1 MALDPTAILG
11 PDSGSYT
18 PDVLARRQ
26 AIAQKL
32 YFDAA
37 KTRPYRTWLEGV
49 GDLAN
54 TGVYAAAMKQGNDLE
69 SGGQKAIAQ
78 ALMGMGGSQQPGPL
92 APAPSGAPAT
102 ARPITMNQTTPV
114 QEVTE
119 NQVSPLDPIAP
130 GVGSVP
136 AKTQAFLNTMRGDES
151 GGGGGQYD
159 AMYGNRKITDF
170 SDHPRIA
177 FPITSGPNK
186 GRTTT
191 AAGADQF
198 LASTW
203 DQAKNALNLPD
214 FSPNSQDKGAAWLA
228 NRDFQAKTGVPLDDA
243 ISQAQG
249 DPNKL
254 QQIGRMLSGTWT
266 SLPGGI
272 EQGANARS
280 FGNRFSQALAPPGMP
295 AAGAQMASVGNDVPA
310 VPGRDTLTPQDQAI
324 APPGGNNPAIAAALS
339 QQGAIGAVPP
349 PQPDRAAIAGAL
361 NPQAPPQN
369 VPQPPIQMAQA
380 QGIPPQ
386 GAVPDAGSPQPGAMP
401 PAVQQM
407 LQSPNPYVRQR
418 GIEFATK
425 LQERQLAPPQFGGI
439 GQYDAMGHEKKG
451 WINPATGT
459 VTPLQGG
466 GAGSNDPNAQP
477 PQYDENNRD
486 EGFLKTL
493 DPQTAAA
500 VKGLVE
506 GRVSAQGRNLQQ
518 LIPLAARY
526 ENGFDQSTF
535 KTRNTFNTQLGSSSP
550 SSVGGQKILLGT
562 SLGHLG
568 DLADKAADLNNS
580 APTGIAMLDHGINA
594 VGNAT
599 TNNAAKVNALNETAD
614 RAAGELG
621 KLYSGSAGGGVNE
634 REQTRSRFGGN
645 KSPQELAAGLE
656 ASRDLVKSK
665 IDALDYQAQTVFGKG
680 NKMDFLGDP
689 GRAALAKIDDRIA
702 TLKAQGR
709 GEKPQAQGAPAG
721 APKAGDVQDGYKFIG
736 GNPADPKSWEKQ

>member
-11 PDSGSYT
+11 PDSSQYT

-54 TGVYAAAMKQGNDLE
+54 TGVYAAAMKQGNDLQTNGASE
-69 SGGQKAIAQ
+69 LARIYGGI
-78 ALMGMGGSQQPGPL
+78 GQQLSAPPGPL
-92 APAPSGAPAT
+92 APAPSAAPAT

-119 NQVSPLDPIAP
+119 NQISPLDPTAP

-151 GGGGGQYD
+151 GGGGGRYD

-170 SDHPRIA
+170 SDHPRIP
-177 FPITSGPNK
+177 FPITSGPNA

-198 LASTW
+198 LAGTW

-214 FSPNSQDKGAAWLA
+214 FSPNSQDNGAAWLA

-243 ISQAQG
+243 IGQAQG

-295 AAGAQMASVGNDVPA
+295 AAGAQVASVGNDVPA

-324 APPGGNNPAIAAALS
+324 APPGANNPAIAAALG

-361 NPQAPPQN
+361 NPQAPPPQN

-380 QGIPPQ
+380 QGLPPQ
-386 GAVPDAGSPQPGAMP
+386 GLPPQAQGQPQGAPQGQPQNMNGLP
-401 PAVQQM
+401 PIVQQM
-407 LQSPNPYVRQR
+407 LQSPN
-418 GIEFATK
+418 GIVKQHGLDLAMK
-425 LQERQLAPPQFGGI
+425 LQERQ
-439 GQYDAMGHEKKG
+439 M
-451 WINPATGT
+451 
-459 VTPLQGG
+459 
-466 GAGSNDPNAQP
+466 QP
-477 PQYDENNRD
+477 PSFGEIGTDRD
-486 EGFLKTL
+486 GNKMY
-493 DPQTAAA
+493 
-500 VKGLVE
+500 GW
-506 GRVSAQGRNLQQ
+506 RN
-518 LIPLAARY
+518 P
-526 ENGFDQSTF
+526 
-535 KTRNTFNTQLGSSSP
+535 NTMTTTPAGV
-550 SSVGGQKILLGT
+550 VGGQQVGGQ
-562 SLGHLG
+562 SAQQG
-568 DLADKAADLNNS
+568 DQPQVTGADYMKQL
-580 APTGIAMLDHGINA
+580 
-594 VGNAT
+594 
-599 TNNAAKVNALNETAD
+599 
-614 RAAGELG
+614 
-621 KLYSGSAGGGVNE
+621 
-634 REQTRSRFGGN
+634 Q
-645 KSPQELAAGLE
+645 Q
-656 ASRDLVKSK
+656 
-665 IDALDYQAQTVFGKG
+665 Q
-680 NKMDFLGDP
+680 DP
-689 GRAALAKIDDRIA
+689 GRANLVQGMLDGRISPPQLGRAGTPRVMSLMKDAAQVDPDFNMGTWTGRIKGIADFYGGGKSQNSVRSLNQSAMHFGELIDKMDELPSHQVRHRRQQRVS
-702 TLKAQGR
+702 LYNR
-709 GEKPQAQGAPAG
+709 LL
-721 APKAGDVQDGYKFIG
+721 
-736 GNPADPKSWEKQ
+736 